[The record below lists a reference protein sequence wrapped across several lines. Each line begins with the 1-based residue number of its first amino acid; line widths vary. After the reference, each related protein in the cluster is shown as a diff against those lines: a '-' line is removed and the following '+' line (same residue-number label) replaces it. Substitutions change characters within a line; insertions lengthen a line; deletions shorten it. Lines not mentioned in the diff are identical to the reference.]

1 MSESRPNA
9 EPNPSKHNRKPSK
22 DHVLRKRQPNKP
34 ERGDNVLYISTKTN
48 IKAHMEKCNKLISNE
63 NEIIIYCLGA
73 AIQRGILLALQ
84 ICEQHEQKLT
94 QSFATHN
101 HTSSIRCV
109 ATADHY
115 VASGSADDRLMIYDM
130 KKRKE
135 HCMLTHHNATV
146 NAVQF
151 TANGSHVLSGSAD
164 GVLSIIKTGN
174 WKLEKIWDKAHKG
187 DPILD
192 IAVHPTGKLALSL
205 GQDYALRTWNLVK
218 GRQAYAINL
227 STKSKDFRSLEK
239 IYSAIESFNAHDSR
253 VKSIVKY
260 SNYVITASSNGE
272 IKVWSEDLEE
282 LAKTSSGCRIT
293 CLCILPV
300 VEIKKEEEDSEAD
313 EEFEVVN
320 ADKGRS
326 RVVIEVEDEGGRV
339 KKTNKKKKKKKLDQ
353 NQDELQHKHA
363 KNGKKSWQKNTS
375 IDNDQVEDLNVEST
389 DTNTVVK
396 KKKDKKKKHSLGD
409 LDVLEVNGGFDDVNC
424 VKNRKRKKDSIE
436 PITDGTKVAD
446 KKKKSASQQNVV
458 DSVRRKKK

>member
-1 MSESRPNA
+1 MSAFEIVA
-9 EPNPSKHNRKPSK
+9 GTYEEF
-22 DHVLRKRQPNKP
+22 LL
-34 ERGDNVLYISTKTN
+34 GYIFSCT
-48 IKAHMEKCNKLISNE
+48 
-63 NEIIIYCLGA
+63 
-73 AIQRGILLALQ
+73 
-84 ICEQHEQKLT
+84 EQKLT

-239 IYSAIESFNAHDSR
+239 ICWCNDG
-253 VKSIVKY
+253 VKFLLY
-260 SNYVITASSNGE
+260 GGRYTE
-272 IKVWSEDLEE
+272 VWS
-282 LAKTSSGCRIT
+282 
-293 CLCILPV
+293 
-300 VEIKKEEEDSEAD
+300 
-313 EEFEVVN
+313 
-320 ADKGRS
+320 
-326 RVVIEVEDEGGRV
+326 IETGNENVFYYFHFMNIIGP
-339 KKTNKKKKKKKLDQ
+339 LM
-353 NQDELQHKHA
+353 
-363 KNGKKSWQKNTS
+363 NT
-375 IDNDQVEDLNVEST
+375 QTWPWV
-389 DTNTVVK
+389 
-396 KKKDKKKKHSLGD
+396 
-409 LDVLEVNGGFDDVNC
+409 
-424 VKNRKRKKDSIE
+424 
-436 PITDGTKVAD
+436 
-446 KKKKSASQQNVV
+446 
-458 DSVRRKKK
+458 